1 MPSDQVAEPTS
12 ETSIPDDLKLKVTA
26 LKSVV
31 NVHELLSLASL
42 PGSHAER
49 TLVALQ
55 FLVHLHQQ
63 ILTEAKAHEMAHL
76 VPELETK

>member
-1 MPSDQVAEPTS
+1 MPDSVVEPTP
-12 ETSIPDDLKLKVTA
+12 EVSIPEDLKLKVTA

-42 PGSHAER
+42 PGSYAER

-63 ILTEAKAHEMAHL
+63 ILTEAKAHESAHL